1 MTYKIMIKNTDAKLK
16 NLWEAYG
23 TTTISGSTV
32 TFTEFS
38 TDDVS
43 TLKDEIKKLDQTI
56 GFENIRIIAD
66 VTYDVDVNIGDIG
79 EE

>member
-1 MTYKIMIKNTDAKLK
+1 MKYKIMIKNTDAKLK
-16 NLWEAYG
+16 SLWEAYG
-23 TTTISGSTV
+23 TTTISGSNV

-43 TLKDEIKKLDQTI
+43 VLKDEIKKLDQNI
-56 GFENIRIIAD
+56 GFENIRVISD
-66 VTYDVDVNIGDIG
+66 VTYDVSVKVG

>member
-1 MTYKIMIKNTDAKLK
+1 MAYKIMIKNTDAKLK

-32 TFTEFS
+32 TFIEFS
-38 TDDVS
+38 TGDVS
-43 TLKDEIKKLDQTI
+43 TLKNEIKKLDQTI
-56 GFENIRIIAD
+56 GFENIRVIAD
-66 VTYDVDVNIGDIG
+66 VTYDVDVNVG

>member
-16 NLWEAYG
+16 SLWESYG

-43 TLKDEIKKLDQTI
+43 VLKDEIKKLDQTI
-56 GFENIRIIAD
+56 GFENIRVIAD
-66 VTYDVDVNIGDIG
+66 VTYDISVNVSGD
-79 EE
+79 